1 MLKGKH
7 FITMKLVV
15 TGHIL
20 NVWFWT
26 KIRFLGTCM
35 QHCVR
40 QLCTISNEA
49 VTDSNEKM
57 ISLVKSLRGQCCEEL
72 LNTLR
77 FPAHLRTGNE

>member
-1 MLKGKH
+1 
-7 FITMKLVV
+7 
-15 TGHIL
+15 
-20 NVWFWT
+20 
-26 KIRFLGTCM
+26 M